1 MLFTDLIWSLTCYLP
16 SLCDRFVAH
25 CRVPAAGLCG
35 CCPVNF
41 WDSHK
46 VAEHSPPERH
56 DKYCSNSCWE
66 QCRYEMKSALVQRLP
81 LRNSPLRK
89 TSHVDKVNLRAADD
103 KDLQIGL
110 AASTSL
116 LIAVLVSLAEV

>member
-1 MLFTDLIWSLTCYLP
+1 
-16 SLCDRFVAH
+16 
-25 CRVPAAGLCG
+25 
-35 CCPVNF
+35 
-41 WDSHK
+41 
-46 VAEHSPPERH
+46 
-56 DKYCSNSCWE
+56 
-66 QCRYEMKSALVQRLP
+66 MKSALVQRLP